1 MRNRGGILKN
11 GRKRTIIGAVAAL
24 AIVSVGVA
32 AGVYW
37 HTAYQVPREEA
48 EQAFAASVARLD
60 ARNAELDQ
68 AIESLQS
75 LVASGDRPLDETLLE
90 LASQRIG
97 EAQAAR
103 QTALEMPESADEI
116 NEAAKLMD
124 SWGDYGT
131 ARDALASAEAEL
143 SSSIA
148 QLKQITNPSEQ
159 FVIERLTGLPN
170 VVAIEA
176 VTEGN
181 DPNGKLGKAGGYT
194 ATVYFSSDLVDQ
206 SSVYRTE
213 GHTYVV
219 GGGCDGG
226 GAVEVFAT
234 EEDAQRRNEY
244 LAILDGGLLASGSH
258 AVYGTCVVRTS
269 DLLAASQQ
277 KALEES
283 IVASLTELR

>member
-1 MRNRGGILKN
+1 MKN

-60 ARNAELDQ
+60 ARNADLDQ

-75 LVASGDRPLDETLLE
+75 LVASGDKTLLE

-103 QTALEMPESADEI
+103 QAALEMPESADEI

-131 ARDALASAEAEL
+131 ARDSLASAEAEL

>member
-1 MRNRGGILKN
+1 MPTDTRPVSMRQMCDLLLPIMRASRCCESPCSSRRRRMAIPSAALLSLAFMPSKA
-11 GRKRTIIGAVAAL
+11 RCYTIINGF
-24 AIVSVGVA
+24 II
-32 AGVYW
+32 
-37 HTAYQVPREEA
+37 EA
-48 EQAFAASVARLD
+48 
-60 ARNAELDQ
+60 
-68 AIESLQS
+68 

-103 QTALEMPESADEI
+103 QTALEMPESAAEI

-131 ARDALASAEAEL
+131 ARDSLASAEAEL

>member
-1 MRNRGGILKN
+1 M
-11 GRKRTIIGAVAAL
+11 
-24 AIVSVGVA
+24 
-32 AGVYW
+32 
-37 HTAYQVPREEA
+37 P
-48 EQAFAASVARLD
+48 AS
-60 ARNAELDQ
+60 
-68 AIESLQS
+68 
-75 LVASGDRPLDETLLE
+75 T
-90 LASQRIG
+90 
-97 EAQAAR
+97 
-103 QTALEMPESADEI
+103 DEI
-116 NEAAKLMD
+116 NEAARLVDAM
-124 SWGDYGT
+124 GDYG
-131 ARDALASAEAEL
+131 AVMESLASAESEL
-143 SSSIA
+143 ADSIA
-148 QLKQITNPSEQ
+148 QLGQITNPSEQ

-170 VVAIEA
+170 VTAVEA

-213 GHTYVV
+213 GHTHIV

-234 EEDAQRRNEY
+234 EEDARRRDEH

-277 KALEES
+277 KALEER
-283 IVASLTELR
+283 VAASLVELR